1 MIGTILE
8 TTEKSV
14 SKNKTPGLHENW
26 TANEFA
32 YPKIAQF

>member
-14 SKNKTPGLHENW
+14 SKNKTPGLHENC